1 MTTSPDAAALT
12 LDRLVRRF
20 ASHTAVDEVSLSVTP
35 GELVVLLGPSGC
47 GKTTTLR
54 LIAGFIAPDAG
65 DIRLDGQSIVS
76 LPPHKR
82 DMGIVFQS
90 YALFPHLSVA
100 RNIAFGLE
108 MRHTTAAATQA
119 RVDEMLR
126 LVRLEAFATR
136 LPRQLSG
143 GQQQRVALARALAIH
158 PRALLL
164 DEPLSNLDAALRQDM
179 AREIRLLQQAR
190 GITTIMVTHDQTE
203 AMALADRLV
212 LMHDGKVQQIGP
224 PEALHLRPANP
235 FVARF
240 IGGANIV
247 PGRID
252 TATHLLLPDGAP
264 ISLATALSRHRRRHV
279 GGAPRQ
285 HPPRRARPR
294 RRPRRRHR
302 RALHLARCHRRA
314 RRAPHPR
321 NDAARA
327 RPGPWPRRRA
337 APQSRHACHA
347 ALVGRGRIPV
357 RRQRPTDRGSHH
369 RFHPLKGD
377 QRCLTRST
385 PYPAAARCSA
395 PAPCSPRPRC

>member
-1 MTTSPDAAALT
+1 MIDTVWRMPEASSLS
-12 LDRLVRRF
+12 LHHLVRRF
-20 ASHTAVDEVSLSVTP
+20 GTHVAVDDVSLEVDP

-54 LIAGFIAPDAG
+54 LIAGFLAPDAG
-65 DIRLDGQSIVS
+65 DIRVDGRSIVAH
-76 LPPHKR
+76 PPHRR

-108 MRHTTAAATQA
+108 MRRTSSVATKA
-119 RVDEMLR
+119 RVLEMLR
-126 LVRLEAFATR
+126 LVRLEDFAAR

-158 PRALLL
+158 PRLLLL

-224 PEALHLRPANP
+224 PEALHRRPANR

-240 IGGANIV
+240 IGGSNVV

-252 TATHLLLPDGAP
+252 DDTRLVLTDGSA
-264 ISLATALSRHRRRHV
+264 ITLAAAYQRGNSVSLAV
-279 GGAPRQ
+279 
-285 HPPRRARPR
+285 RPESVR
-294 RRPRRRHR
+294 LGEP
-302 RALHLARCHRRA
+302 
-314 RRAPHPR
+314 
-321 NDAARA
+321 NQSGARA
-327 RPGPWPRRRA
+327 EGLVELCTWLGATVEHLVRLSPEVAIVARGPGFGP
-337 APQSRHACHA
+337 
-347 ALVGRGRIPV
+347 
-357 RRQRPTDRGSHH
+357 D
-369 RFHPLKGD
+369 
-377 QRCLTRST
+377 
-385 PYPAAARCSA
+385 AAARR
-395 PAPCSPRPRC
+395 PAGTRVTLHWTRDDECLFDADDRPMPARVTMTVQ